1 MRQKKF
7 TGGELVVQHNHM
19 VNARFNMTAN
29 EMRLFVFMLSEIER
43 TDTQF
48 KMIEIPVELFRNS
61 RGNILYQDIKAAADR
76 ITQRRF
82 AIQNINGG
90 RNFQFIPL
98 MSICAYQEGE
108 GFIKARFNDEV
119 KPYLLQLGGNF
130 TASQIKQLLRLKSY
144 YAHRMYWLLKQYQ
157 DFGTRTIELKELR
170 EILELTS
177 KYKRYLDF
185 RIRVLDRA
193 QEELAKTDMA
203 FSYEEIRKG
212 RSVRSIKFV
221 LENNS
226 KKRLEEQEDKHFM
239 PDDFEAEASA
249 TDAATRVR
257 IPVKELL
264 RKYRLSERQ
273 IHNITSKVSEKD
285 IYKVNYELQCE
296 KDHIKNANIA
306 GYTYSIFKK
315 RFNL

>member
-212 RSVRSIKFV
+212 RSVRSIKFM

-226 KKRLEEQEDKHFM
+226 KKQVEHQDEEHVMQAISEEGDL
-239 PDDFEAEASA
+239 
-249 TDAATRVR
+249 TTRTR
-257 IPVKELL
+257 IPVRELL
-264 RKYRLSERQ
+264 RKYLLSERQ
-273 IHNITSKVSEKD
+273 IQNIVTKVSEKD
-285 IYKVNYELQCE
+285 IYKVNYDLQCE

-306 GYTYSIFKK
+306 GYTYSVFKK